1 MDSYRGSPSPR
12 VIYSHARQVR
22 LLESGHLPRKRVLI
36 LSSIDTTGCVLVINL
51 WQLEAE
57 LVFMSLGQIKLSNLL
72 VKRFSQHIVSML

>member
-12 VIYSHARQVR
+12 VIYSHVRQVR

-72 VKRFSQHIVSML
+72 VKHFSQHIVSML

>member
-12 VIYSHARQVR
+12 VIYSHMRQVR
-22 LLESGHLPRKRVLI
+22 LLESGPLPRKRVLI

-72 VKRFSQHIVSML
+72 VKRFSQHIVSKL